1 MKLEQIYHLFS
12 QEVER
17 PDAEINLARAALYFV
32 LDEYPDLQVDK
43 YLGLLDIMAQDIQN
57 KLPLSPYP
65 LKVIQ
70 TINNYLF
77 EHLGFQGNQQKYY
90 DARNSFLNEVID
102 RGLGI
107 PISLSVIYLE
117 IAKRLDFPM
126 VGIGMPGHFLIRP
139 DFEDVGIFVD
149 AFNGGEILFEQDCVE
164 RINQLYKQQIKPEPH
179 FFDPVTNQQIIVRLL
194 TNLKFLYL
202 KQKSLEKALKF
213 VNLILLV
220 LPNHPLE
227 VRDRGLVYY
236 QLEVWEEASRD
247 LEFYL
252 ALLPLA
258 EDADVIR
265 ELLEVISYL

>member
-1 MKLEQIYHLFS
+1 MKLEQVYYLFS

-17 PDAEINLARAALYFV
+17 PDAEINLARAALSFV

-43 YLGLLDIMAQDIQN
+43 YLGLLDIMAQDIQS

-117 IAKRLDFPM
+117 I
-126 VGIGMPGHFLIRP
+126 RP

-149 AFNGGEILFEQDCVE
+149 PFNRGEILFEQDCVE
-164 RINQLYKQQIKPEPH
+164 RINQLYNQQIKPEPH

-236 QLEVWEEASRD
+236 QLEVWEEASKD